1 MTARATWRSWS
12 IFPRT
17 LLLLVGSLILV
28 QLISIVLIITLPPP
42 RPFFVGLSELS
53 AVLAGTPAP
62 PSRRHRIDP
71 DALTVRASAT
81 PPVAEAG
88 MIEVEAL
95 TEELAGRVG
104 RSSSELRLYFRP
116 DRGSWL
122 PYRPRG
128 TDAVM
133 RRRGDAI
140 FTDAV
145 LAAVDTGA
153 GWRVVRTPDRP
164 LVSDWQWRWI
174 LWFLLSLLLMLSLA
188 WVFARRLSRPIR
200 NFADAADRIGREAD
214 APPVPVEGPVE
225 LRVAAQALNGMQA
238 RIAEYVRERTA
249 MIAAIAHDL
258 RTPLARI
265 AFRIEGAPEAIREPV
280 HADIR
285 EMTAMV
291 TATLEY
297 ARGAASH
304 AAGTVVDVGAL
315 LEDIAASARDMGRPV
330 TVEAEEGTRV
340 TGDAV
345 ALRRMFQ
352 NLVDNALEFGGG
364 AHVRVRLE
372 RDSLHV
378 EVADRGPGL
387 PEALLERVFEPFTRK
402 DPSRNRA
409 TGGVG
414 LGLTIA
420 RSIARDQGGDVT
432 LANRDGGGLVATV
445 RLPRPGLSDA
455 R

>member
-1 MTARATWRSWS
+1 MSLRSHWQSWS
-12 IFPRT
+12 IFSRT
-17 LLLLVGSLILV
+17 LLLLVGSLLLV

-42 RPFFVGLSELS
+42 RPFFVGMSELS

-62 PSRRHRIDP
+62 PANRHRLDP
-71 DALTVRASAT
+71 DAMTVHEAGA
-81 PPVAEAG
+81 PPAAEPG
-88 MIEVEAL
+88 MIEVDAL
-95 TEELAGRVG
+95 TAELAARIGRP
-104 RSSSELRLYFRP
+104 SQQLRLYFRP

-145 LAAVDTGA
+145 LAALDTGS

-174 LWFLLSLLLMLSLA
+174 LWFGLSLLLMLSLA

-200 NFADAADRIGREAD
+200 NFANAADRIGRDAA
-214 APPVPVEGPVE
+214 APPVPLEGPVE

-249 MIAAIAHDL
+249 MVAAIAHDL

-291 TATLEY
+291 TTTLEY
-297 ARGAASH
+297 ARGTSQH
-304 AAGTVVDVGAL
+304 AEKVPVDVGAL
-315 LEDIAASARDMGRPV
+315 LGEIAAVARDMGQSV
-330 TVEAEEGTRV
+330 TVDADVGCEVA
-340 TGDAV
+340 GDVV
-345 ALRRMFQ
+345 ALRRLFQ
-352 NLVDNALEFGGG
+352 NLVDNATTFGGTAQIEARREG
-364 AHVRVRLE
+364 SNVRV
-372 RDSLHV
+372 D
-378 EVADRGPGL
+378 VADRGPGL
-387 PEALLERVFEPFTRK
+387 PEDMLERVFEPFSRN

-420 RSIARDQGGDVT
+420 RGIARDFGGSVT
-432 LANRDGGGLVATV
+432 LANRQGGGLVATV
-445 RLPRPGLSDA
+445 RLPA
-455 R
+455 RERRSP

>member
-1 MTARATWRSWS
+1 M
-12 IFPRT
+12 IE
-17 LLLLVGSLILV
+17 V
-28 QLISIVLIITLPPP
+28 
-42 RPFFVGLSELS
+42 
-53 AVLAGTPAP
+53 
-62 PSRRHRIDP
+62 
-71 DALTVRASAT
+71 DALTA
-81 PPVAEAG
+81 
-88 MIEVEAL
+88 
-95 TEELAGRVG
+95 ELAARIGRP
-104 RSSSELRLYFRP
+104 SQQLRLYFRP

-145 LAAVDTGA
+145 LAALDTGS

-174 LWFLLSLLLMLSLA
+174 LWFGLSLLLMLSLA
-188 WVFARRLSRPIR
+188 WVFARRLSLPIR
-200 NFADAADRIGREAD
+200 NFADAADRIGRDAA
-214 APPVPVEGPVE
+214 APPVPLEGPVE

-249 MIAAIAHDL
+249 MVAAIAHDL

-291 TATLEY
+291 TTTLEY
-297 ARGAASH
+297 ARGTSAH
-304 AAGTVVDVGAL
+304 AEQGPVDLGAL
-315 LEDIAASARDMGRPV
+315 LADIAAAARDMGQ
-330 TVEAEEGTRV
+330 TVDLEADADCEV
-340 TGDAV
+340 TGNAV
-345 ALRRMFQ
+345 ALRRLFQ
-352 NLVDNALEFGGG
+352 NLVDNATTFGAA
-364 AHVRVRLE
+364 AHIAVRREGSNVRV
-372 RDSLHV
+372 D
-378 EVADRGPGL
+378 VADRGPGL
-387 PEALLERVFEPFTRK
+387 PEDMLERVFEPFSRN

-420 RSIARDQGGDVT
+420 RGIARDFGGSVT
-432 LANRDGGGLVATV
+432 LANRQGGGLVATV
-445 RLPRPGLSDA
+445 RLPA
-455 R
+455 RQHRSP

>member
-1 MTARATWRSWS
+1 MSLRRHWQSWS
-12 IFPRT
+12 IFSRT
-17 LLLLVGSLILV
+17 LLLLVGSLLLV

-42 RPFFVGLSELS
+42 RPFFVGMSELS
-53 AVLAGTPAP
+53 AVLAGTPPP
-62 PSRRHRIDP
+62 PSNRHRLDP
-71 DALTVRASAT
+71 EAMTVHEAT
-81 PPVAEAG
+81 APPVAEPG
-88 MIEVEAL
+88 MIEVDAL
-95 TEELAGRVG
+95 TEELAARIGRP
-104 RSSSELRLYFRP
+104 SEQLRLYFRP

-140 FTDAV
+140 FTDTV
-145 LAAVDTGA
+145 LAALDTGA

-164 LVSDWQWRWI
+164 LISDWQWRWI

-200 NFADAADRIGREAD
+200 NFADAADRIGRDAA
-214 APPVPVEGPVE
+214 APPVPLEGPVE

-249 MIAAIAHDL
+249 MVAAIAHDL

-265 AFRIEGAPEAIREPV
+265 AFRIEGAPDAIREPV

-297 ARGAASH
+297 ARGASPH
-304 AAGTVVDVGAL
+304 AEKVPVDAGAL
-315 LEDIAASARDMGRPV
+315 LGEIAAAARDMGHSV
-330 TVEAEEGTRV
+330 TLDADHGCEVA
-340 TGDAV
+340 GDIV
-345 ALRRMFQ
+345 ALRRLFQ
-352 NLVDNALEFGGG
+352 NVVDNAMTFGGTAEIEVRREGG
-364 AHVRVRLE
+364 AVRV
-372 RDSLHV
+372 D
-378 EVADRGPGL
+378 VADRGPGL
-387 PEALLERVFEPFTRK
+387 PETMLERVFEPFSRN
-402 DPSRNRA
+402 DPSRNRT

-420 RSIARDQGGDVT
+420 RGIARDYGGSVT
-432 LANRDGGGLVATV
+432 LANREGGGLVATV
-445 RLPRPGLSDA
+445 RLPLR
-455 R
+455 